1 MKIDI
6 LTLFP
11 EMFEGSLSFSLLKKA
26 QEKKLVEINLTNIR
40 DFSADKHK
48 MVDDTAF
55 GGGAGMVMKPDPIV
69 RAIGSRGK
77 GQVILM
83 TPSGKKLDQEM
94 AKRLSKE
101 KHLIII
107 CGHYEGIDQR
117 VRDKYV
123 DEEISIGDYVLTGGE
138 LPALVLVDTVC
149 RLVPGVVKEKDSLVN
164 DSFYSGLLDHPSYTR
179 PEEFE
184 GSIVPEVLKSGN
196 HKDIER
202 WRRKES
208 LKKTLFE
215 RPDLLASAKIEIGD
229 KKLLEE
235 IILE

>member
-1 MKIDI
+1 
-6 LTLFP
+6 
-11 EMFEGSLSFSLLKKA
+11 MFEGSLSFSLLKKA